1 LDLLSDI
8 RADAYGI
15 ESDRLKFFLKP
26 TTDSQSD
33 NDTFAI
39 DIEDAPQDDGYYH
52 LFRDTYDS
60 ITGIT
65 SPNSAY
71 NLRLRPSEAARRNG
85 SLIRSAFNNMEDQS
99 LIFQT
104 SDKNQLLSTTKDGVT
119 IQDNANIKAS
129 TLPAPLYIPRVAE
142 IDPEGLWNLVELLTA
157 NPNRCFTFDL
167 EREGNTFEGFN
178 LKVAM
183 APNDRA
189 TQTFKLL
196 LTQNNDVQ
204 KLI

>member
-1 LDLLSDI
+1 M
-8 RADAYGI
+8 
-15 ESDRLKFFLKP
+15 FW
-26 TTDSQSD
+26 
-33 NDTFAI
+33 
-39 DIEDAPQDDGYYH
+39 
-52 LFRDTYDS
+52 
-60 ITGIT
+60 
-65 SPNSAY
+65 
-71 NLRLRPSEAARRNG
+71 
-85 SLIRSAFNNMEDQS
+85 NMEDKFFS
-99 LIFQT
+99 FQT
-104 SDKNQLLSTTKDGVT
+104 LDKNQLLNVTKDGVS
-119 IQDNANIKAS
+119 IIENEDIKAS
-129 TLPAPLYIPRVAE
+129 RLASPLFKPLIAE